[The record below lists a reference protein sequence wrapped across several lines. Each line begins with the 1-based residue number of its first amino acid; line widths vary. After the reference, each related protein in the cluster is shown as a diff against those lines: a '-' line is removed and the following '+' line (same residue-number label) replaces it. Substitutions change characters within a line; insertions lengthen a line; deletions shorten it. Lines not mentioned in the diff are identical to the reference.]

1 MGICLEKNSW
11 RQPSFDR
18 KIRVLFLQLYKLCGG
33 ILRNLH
39 FELLNILNPLLPTS
53 YFRPEIFI
61 PFPLPL
67 FHRLKNRGRIL
78 TSNERYENYFNRL
91 FSLTDIRA
99 INEENSTRMNATD
112 TELDIRVVVNNKPYR
127 WTLLN
132 NISAWIILQMTCF
145 DRRKAFQSLSIHVH
159 RAEINSSFLNDGLF
173 KGKNKC

>member
-1 MGICLEKNSW
+1 MFGEKFLTTT
-11 RQPSFDR
+11 SFDW

-39 FELLNILNPLLPTS
+39 FELLNILNLLLPTS

-67 FHRLKNRGRIL
+67 SHRLKNRGKIL

-127 WTLLN
+127 RTLL
-132 NISAWIILQMTCF
+132 
-145 DRRKAFQSLSIHVH
+145 
-159 RAEINSSFLNDGLF
+159 
-173 KGKNKC
+173 